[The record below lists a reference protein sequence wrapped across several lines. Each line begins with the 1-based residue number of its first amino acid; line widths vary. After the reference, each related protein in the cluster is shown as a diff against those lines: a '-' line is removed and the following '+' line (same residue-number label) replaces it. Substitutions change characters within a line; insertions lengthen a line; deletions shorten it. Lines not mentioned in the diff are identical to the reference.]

1 MHPGSSCGFGDGSW
15 QLAKQT
21 AAANQL
27 QIPPGLSSSTEILS
41 AATINIHE
49 VPQGAG
55 PSFPLPSRWQGEQ
68 LCSHG
73 HFPAI
78 LGEAG
83 GTATLT
89 PGNDVLQKRCHSPQP
104 PCLGDLSKPA
114 HFISSV
120 APTLMRNAISIFP
133 TCSFTPKKLPKE
145 QGNRCSRWCTQG
157 QSWVPKTSFSL
168 VKKGSTTEKEKC

>member
-1 MHPGSSCGFGDGSW
+1 M
-15 QLAKQT
+15 
-21 AAANQL
+21 
-27 QIPPGLSSSTEILS
+27 
-41 AATINIHE
+41 
-49 VPQGAG
+49 
-55 PSFPLPSRWQGEQ
+55 
-68 LCSHG
+68 
-73 HFPAI
+73 
-78 LGEAG
+78 
-83 GTATLT
+83 
-89 PGNDVLQKRCHSPQP
+89 LQKRCHSPQP

-168 VKKGSTTEKEKC
+168 VKKRAQQKKKSVERHSALLLVFHMKLIHSAKHFAPRLSSLELIHSKSCFIQGRKDGQTQGSPFSFPLSCSGLAGSS